1 MKRTIIAMAAILS
14 LQSCCHKLYPH
25 TTEVTEKTESVTET
39 IHDTVIMV
47 QPDSSIIQALI
58 QCDSTGRA
66 RLQEIKALKESARM
80 QQTISMEPE
89 PQPYKPTVITVK
101 ATVDS
106 MGIYLSY
113 KERYKETAQIQ
124 KIETVIEKEVNV
136 LKWWQKLFIWLG
148 IAFCVILILWIAIRS
163 LTLIGGA
170 NVVQFTKKKNA
181 TR

>member
-1 MKRTIIAMAAILS
+1 MAAILS

-39 IHDTVIMV
+39 IRDTVIMV

-66 RLQEIKALKESARM
+66 RLQEINALKESARL

-106 MGIYLSY
+106 MGIYLTY

-124 KIETVIEKEVNV
+124 KIETIIEKEVNI
-136 LKWWQKLFIWLG
+136 LKTWQKVLMWLG
-148 IAFCVILILWIAIRS
+148 ALTIQWILIKILLKKIM
-163 LTLIGGA
+163 
-170 NVVQFTKKKNA
+170 VQKNS
-181 TR
+181 

>member
-1 MKRTIIAMAAILS
+1 MAAILS

-39 IHDTVIMV
+39 IRDTVIMV
-47 QPDSSIIQALI
+47 QPDSSIMQALI

-113 KERYKETAQIQ
+113 RERYKEIAQIQ
-124 KIETVIEKEVNV
+124 KIRDHNRERSKCSEMVAETIYHPRNPLHLPGCNKNFS
-136 LKWWQKLFIWLG
+136 KIFDKMTDFSG
-148 IAFCVILILWIAIRS
+148 SCAKPCVMICD
-163 LTLIGGA
+163 
-170 NVVQFTKKKNA
+170 
-181 TR
+181 

>member
-39 IHDTVIMV
+39 IRDTVIMV
-47 QPDSSIIQALI
+47 QPDSSIMQALI

-66 RLQEIKALKESARM
+66 RLQEINALKESARL

-148 IAFCVILILWIAIRS
+148 SISTILII
-163 LTLIGGA
+163 LTLVYALVKLMVKLGIVKYNGI
-170 NVVQFTKKKNA
+170 K
-181 TR
+181 

>member
-14 LQSCCHKLYPH
+14 MQSCCHKLYPH

-39 IHDTVIMV
+39 IRDTVIMV

-66 RLQEIKALKESARM
+66 RLQEINALKESARL
-80 QQTISMEPE
+80 QQTISIEPE
-89 PQPYKPTVITVK
+89 PKPYKPAVITVK

-106 MGIYLSY
+106 MGIYLTY

-136 LKWWQKLFIWLG
+136 LKWWQKLFIILG
-148 IAFCVILILWIAIRS
+148 IVFIFLIAIKIS
-163 LTLIGGA
+163 VKIL
-170 NVVQFTKKKNA
+170 TKKIDFQCN
-181 TR
+181 RI